1 MFLRVFQLVKS
12 SIVFADLEIS
22 TGGKKNHPHAT
33 RQLNLRDL
41 AGSSEPGPRRLS
53 DYAHHDNSHCTE
65 VTSCKLHLELPVL
78 THSSLCFI
86 HRAIIDPLASSCLT
100 E

>member
-1 MFLRVFQLVKS
+1 M
-12 SIVFADLEIS
+12 FADLEVIY
-22 TGGKKNHPHAT
+22 GRKKKNHLHAT
-33 RQLNLRDL
+33 RRLNLRDL
-41 AGSSEPGPRRLS
+41 AGSSEHDPRRLPG
-53 DYAHHDNSHCTE
+53 YAHHDNSHCTE

-86 HRAIIDPLASSCLT
+86 HGAIIDPPASSCLT